1 MFKKSKRLMVLLIT
15 LGVLAVV
22 GIGGTYY
29 LKNQNYFSTEAVGP
43 HRPSSSPRPSY
54 SPPSEVSAL
63 VKGNV
68 YNQSGGAVVGATITA
83 ATTGITIKDETPT
96 TTDSTGFFQKYV
108 LVKPPVQEYT
118 FTATKSMGQCHSFR
132 GSADYAVSST
142 GENIVRI
149 IGKISNI
156 CNPSAIPSANP

>member
-1 MFKKSKRLMVLLIT
+1 MFKRSKRLVVLLVT
-15 LGVLAVV
+15 LFAIAVIGVGA
-22 GIGGTYY
+22 TYY
-29 LKNQNYFSTEAVGP
+29 LKSKNYFATEAIGS
-43 HRPSSSPRPSY
+43 HRPTASPRPSS
-54 SPPSEVSAL
+54 SPPSEVSVL

-68 YNQSGGAVVGATITA
+68 YDQNGNAVVAATITA
-83 ATTGITIKDETPT
+83 TTPGITIKDETPV

-118 FTATKSMGQCHSFR
+118 FTATKSMGQCHTLR

-142 GENIVRI
+142 GSNIVRI

-156 CNPSAIPSANP
+156 CNPSASPSR